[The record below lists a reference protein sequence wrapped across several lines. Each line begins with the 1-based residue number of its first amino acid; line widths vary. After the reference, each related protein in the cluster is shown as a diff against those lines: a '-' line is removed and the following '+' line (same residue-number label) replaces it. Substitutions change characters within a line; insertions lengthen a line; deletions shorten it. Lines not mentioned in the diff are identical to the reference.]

1 VRAVRQLAA
10 YYHRSPDQ
18 ISEEELRQYL
28 LYLKNVKGASR
39 SACTIA
45 LCGLKFF
52 YQHTLQREWTTL
64 ELARVPRAKTL
75 PVVLSREEV
84 RRVLACLR
92 LPVYR
97 ACLSTIYACG
107 LRLQEGVYL
116 QVGDIDSGRMVV
128 RVRQSKGRKD
138 RHAPLPVSTLAML
151 RGYWRSH
158 RHAVW
163 LFPARTADGRHP
175 SQAERPVS
183 VSSVQRAFRSAL
195 QASGVQKAATVH
207 TLRHSY
213 ATHLLEAGAGKRKP
227 GRSRLAP
234 CPPRS
239 SFAVFCSTC
248 CPRDSSRCATM
259 ASSAWASGSDWRPC
273 VSSWAVGLGKTPPC
287 QRVRRKR
294 GRPRGSRHLRPR
306 ARRRCVARLVA
317 K

>member
-1 VRAVRQLAA
+1 MTVLRQRMIEDMQLRGLSEKTQEAYVRAVRQLAA
-10 YYHRSPDQ
+10 YYHQSPDQ

-52 YQHTLQREWTTL
+52 YQHTLQRAWPTL

-107 LRLQEGVYL
+107 LRLQEGVCL
-116 QVGDIDSGRMVV
+116 QVGDIDSGRRVV

-138 RHAPLPVSTLAML
+138 RHVPLPVSTLDML

-163 LFPARTADGRHP
+163 LFPARTADGLHP

-213 ATHLLEAGAGKRKP
+213 ATHLLEAG
-227 GRSRLAP
+227 
-234 CPPRS
+234 
-239 SFAVFCSTC
+239 
-248 CPRDSSRCATM
+248 
-259 ASSAWASGSDWRPC
+259 
-273 VSSWAVGLGKTPPC
+273 VGLRQIQVYLGHSS
-287 QRVRRKR
+287 
-294 GRPRGSRHLRPR
+294 PRTTAIYTHVTRQVDELAGEAINRLMGDLRW
-306 ARRRCVARLVA
+306 
-317 K
+317 